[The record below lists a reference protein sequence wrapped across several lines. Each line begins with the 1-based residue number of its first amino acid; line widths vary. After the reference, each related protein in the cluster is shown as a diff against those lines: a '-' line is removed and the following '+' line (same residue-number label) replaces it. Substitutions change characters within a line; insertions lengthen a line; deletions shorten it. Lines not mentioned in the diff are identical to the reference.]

1 MTVSDADLVDRVRRG
16 DLAAYTELVTRYR
29 AGLER
34 YALHLL
40 GSREEAEDALQD
52 TLLRAY
58 RAIGQCA
65 QPDRF
70 RAWVMTILVNR
81 CRTRLGRHD
90 PILRDQA
97 ARTAMENA
105 AAPDGSDASSLL
117 REEIQRALANLPSD
131 QREAFLLKHVEEMS
145 YEEIAELTGAS
156 VSALKMRVH
165 RACERLRAEL
175 EDSYRA

>member
-1 MTVSDADLVDRVRRG
+1 MSDSDADLVGRVRRG
-16 DLAAYTELVTRYR
+16 DLAAYTELVTRHR

-34 YALHLL
+34 YAHHLL

-65 QPDRF
+65 QPERF
-70 RAWVMTILVNR
+70 RAWIMTILVNR
-81 CRTRLGRHD
+81 CRTRLSRPD
-90 PILRDQA
+90 PVLRDHA
-97 ARTAMENA
+97 ARIAMENA
-105 AAPDGSDASSLL
+105 RAPHGSDASFL
-117 REEIQRALANLPSD
+117 REEIQRALANLPTD
-131 QREAFLLKHVEEMS
+131 QREAFLLKHVEELS

-165 RACERLRAEL
+165 RACERLRVEL
-175 EDSYRA
+175 QDVHHA